1 MKYGFRFHTSVH
13 VNILLGIH
21 SLTAAKAGRRVV
33 AIEPLT
39 TNIVRLHQSVLLNNL
54 TSNYVLVKNA
64 ISDIRKDVEMTVNP
78 RNLAG
83 SSMVNIFKSKTGKK
97 ETVSTILMDD
107 LLEVI
112 TFKEAVMKID
122 IEGNEVKA
130 FVHAEK
136 LFALIKIHCIFMEW
150 MLMKDLLANYS
161 EQKVSVMNL
170 VAFLQRHKYKPYAN
184 GHLLNLEDINE
195 WPIDILWELQP

>member
-1 MKYGFRFHTSVH
+1 MH
-13 VNILLGIH
+13 VTILLGIH
-21 SLTAAKAGRRVV
+21 SLTVAKAGRCVV
-33 AIEPLT
+33 AVEPLT

-54 TSNYVLVKNA
+54 TSSYVLVKNA
-64 ISDIRKDVEMTVNP
+64 ISDIRKDAEMTVK
-78 RNLAG
+78 LVVVLG
-83 SSMVNIFKSKTGKK
+83 SSMVSIFKSKKGKK
-97 ETVSTILMDD
+97 ETASTILMDD

-112 TFKEAVMKID
+112 TFKEALMKID

-136 LFALIKIHCIFMEW
+136 LFGLIKIHCIFMEW

-161 EQKVSVMNL
+161 EQKGRVMNL
-170 VAFLQRHKYKPYAN
+170 VAFLERHKYKPYAN